1 MIQRIQ
7 TIYLLLI
14 ALISGLL
21 IFVNPSYAELKGF
34 DKWTQGEKGNISVRF
49 NTAVYDVKGNVVQT
63 ENLSLMTY
71 TLAVIC
77 LLALFGIFL
86 FKNRRLQA
94 LLTAFNYIFILILIA
109 LMVYYIVRY
118 RDNISQEVET
128 DAAIGLFFP
137 LFLPV
142 FNFMALRRISY
153 DEELVRS
160 SDRIR

>member
-94 LLTAFNYIFILILIA
+94 LLTAFNYILIA

>member
-7 TIYLLLI
+7 TVYLLLI

-34 DKWTQGEKGNISVRF
+34 DKWTQGENGSISIRF
-49 NTAVYDVKGNVVQT
+49 NTAEYEVKGNLVQT
-63 ENLSLMTY
+63 DNLSLTTY

-77 LLALFGIFL
+77 LLAVISIFL

-94 LLTAFNYIFILILIA
+94 LLTAFNYIFILILIG
-109 LMVYYIVRY
+109 LMVYYAVKY
-118 RDNISQEVET
+118 RSNISQEVET

-160 SDRIR
+160 SDRLR